1 VRPSPSPNSSALETE
16 VERELWQPVP
26 AGLDD
31 FAAHLRKREGG
42 AAIAAILF
50 YGSALRARSTGEG
63 VVDLY
68 CLVDDLRAF
77 YGGRRVLAAAGAI
90 LPPNVSYEVVE
101 TPEGAIRAK
110 VAVMSAAQFRRAV
123 RQGRGMSIW
132 ARFCQPAVLCFARD
146 AEASVAVRS
155 SVADAVATAA
165 RWAVRLRSEAAE
177 TPKQLW
183 TGLFRFTYR
192 TELRAEGP
200 DRAGLIFD
208 HDATRYERILGPAL
222 RASGID
228 YEGRGAR
235 IQPSISAVS
244 PGRRWLE
251 LIAWSAL
258 GKTLSILRLCKAAFT
273 FADGVDYLC
282 WKIERHSGHRLV
294 LTPWQRRHPLL
305 AGPFVAWRL
314 WRQGVLR

>member
-1 VRPSPSPNSSALETE
+1 MRPSPPPSSSALETA
-16 VERELWQPVP
+16 VERELWRPLP
-26 AGLDD
+26 ARLDD
-31 FAAHLRKREGG
+31 LAAHLLEREGG

-50 YGSALRARSTGEG
+50 YGSALRARSAGEG
-63 VVDLY
+63 IVDLY

-77 YGGRRVLAAAGAI
+77 YGGRRLLAAAGAI
-90 LPPNVSYEVVE
+90 LPPNVSYEIVE

-110 VAVMSAAQFRRAV
+110 VAVMSLAQFRRAV

-155 SVADAVATAA
+155 WVADAVATAA
-165 RWAVRLRSEAAE
+165 RWAIRLRSQAAA

-183 TGLFRFTYR
+183 TELFRFTYR

-208 HDATRYERILGPAL
+208 HDAGRYERLLGPAL
-222 RASGID
+222 RPSGID
-228 YEGRGAR
+228 D
-235 IQPSISAVS
+235 Q
-244 PGRRWLE
+244 RRLGPLE
-251 LIAWSAL
+251 RFAWSAL
-258 GKTLSILRLCKAAFT
+258 GKTLSVLRLCKAVFT